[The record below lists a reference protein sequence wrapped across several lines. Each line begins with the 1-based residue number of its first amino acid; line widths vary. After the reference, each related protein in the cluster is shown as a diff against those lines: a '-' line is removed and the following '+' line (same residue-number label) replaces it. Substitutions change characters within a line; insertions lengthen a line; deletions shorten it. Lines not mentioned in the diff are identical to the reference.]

1 MPSTKH
7 VIIGAGVAGVTAA
20 LTIKEHDTDA
30 EVVLIGEERF
40 FPYKRYLL
48 TELLCESVQRED
60 MTFHAAESFREKG
73 IKLRKGQY
81 VKAIDPGR
89 KAVKFFHNE
98 VMYYD
103 KLLIATGGRPGLG
116 PVLFPFRKNIQRYYS
131 LKDIMVLKKKLADI
145 QRCVVYGGGLSS
157 LDLMRGLTNLGKDVT
172 CIVKGPRVDFALAE
186 SEFAGPVHE
195 FLEEKGIEIITDDR
209 LTAIEP
215 GDAGYTVKTLNKRTL
230 NADIVFAWDYY
241 KPNVGFISPA
251 GTGIEK
257 KLGIL
262 VNDQLETAVPDI
274 YGAGDCVEIYH
285 PGIKDYWI
293 NFGWPNAKEQGVIAG
308 KNMAGQKESYK
319 VKETIVFNLEG
330 TSLKARWWK

>member
-20 LTIKEHDTDA
+20 RTIKEHDPGA

-48 TELLCESVQRED
+48 TEFLCESAHRDEL
-60 MTFHAAESFREKG
+60 TYEAAESFRETG

-81 VKAIDPGR
+81 VKSIDPSR
-89 KAVKFFHNE
+89 KSLKFFHNE

-131 LKDIMVLKKKLADI
+131 LKDILVLKKKLADV
-145 QRCVVYGGGLSS
+145 RHCVVYGGGLSS
-157 LDLMRGLTNLGKDVT
+157 LDLLRGLTNLGKKVT
-172 CIVKGPRVDFALAE
+172 YIVKGPRVDFSLAE
-186 SEFAGPVHE
+186 SEFAGQIHE
-195 FLEEKGIEIITDDR
+195 FLVEKGIEIIAEDR
-209 LTAIEP
+209 VIAINP
-215 GDAGYTVKTLNKRTL
+215 VAGGFTVKTLNQRILT
-230 NADIVFAWDYY
+230 ADLVFAWDYY
-241 KPNVGFISPA
+241 KPNIGFISPA
-251 GTGIEK
+251 ATGIEK

-262 VNDQLETAVPDI
+262 VNHLLETAVPDV

-293 NFGWPNAKEQGVIAG
+293 NFGWPNAREQGIVAG
-308 KNMAGQKESYK
+308 KNMAGDRESYK
-319 VKETIVFNLEG
+319 IKETIVFNLEG
-330 TSLKARWWK
+330 NPLKARWWK